1 MLEALAPARSYHEAK
16 WTFFDRGDP
25 AELLEV
31 PYRIWTTLIGPVTR
45 ALEVLK
51 QDGSVHRVLDQMQ
64 TREEL
69 YGLIG
74 YKPGIEWEW
83 PVR

>member
-1 MLEALAPARSYHEAK
+1 VS
-16 WTFFDRGDP
+16 
-25 AELLEV
+25 LLRV
-31 PYRIWTTLIGPVTR
+31 AMGAVTR

-69 YGLIG
+69 YKLIG
-74 YKPGIEWEW
+74 YTPGMEWEW